1 VTADGLEAIGE
12 AANDVEH
19 QRALSDGLAEIT
31 QGIHHVLEAPAVVGD
46 RQVAL
51 AELAELG
58 VEVEGTG
65 LLVPKELF
73 LKGEPDGAGSGG
85 AGHHG
90 LSEVGGD
97 GARVP

>member
-1 VTADGLEAIGE
+1 MADGLEAIGE
-12 AANDVEH
+12 TANDVEH

-31 QGIHHVLEAPAVVGD
+31 QGVRHVLEAPAVVGD

-51 AELAELG
+51 AEVTELG
-58 VEVEGTG
+58 VEMEGTG

-73 LKGEPDGAGSGG
+73 LEGEPDDAGSSG

-90 LSEVGGD
+90 LSEVDGD
-97 GARVP
+97 GARDP